1 MAGKGLLER
10 EGGAAEFGAWPS
22 RPWLGRLGTSR
33 SPSGAPGG
41 VGWALWFTHTV
52 VRALPTGR
60 AGTAWKRYSL
70 GKAQKCKSG
79 AGKTAPIIHTI
90 SLPVPGHPSAAF
102 LEPEF

>member
-10 EGGAAEFGAWPS
+10 EGGAAGFGAGPS

-33 SPSGAPGG
+33 SPSGASVG
-41 VGWALWFTHTV
+41 VGWPLRFTHLV

-70 GKAQKCKSG
+70 VKAQKCKSG
-79 AGKTAPIIHTI
+79 AGKTAPIIHI
-90 SLPVPGHPSAAF
+90 I
-102 LEPEF
+102 